1 MVAECSAQQG
11 RFCMKFIRSLFL
23 MAFAMSALCSA
34 AMAQGS
40 ATRDERYRI
49 GFQDVID
56 VKVFRHPELDVRAPV
71 NPDGRIYLYRLAKPL
86 VAVCKTERELADDI
100 VAAYKVSYLR
110 DPQVTVTVA
119 EQKSQSMAVIGAV
132 EKPGSFFV
140 GRELNL
146 LQLIAMAGGPSKDA
160 GTRVLVVRVGSNSDC
175 KTDDDSKE
183 QPGLMTFKI
192 RDLQE
197 GKENIE
203 MRPGDVVSVLKSD
216 IIYVYGNVK
225 KPGPVEVREPIT
237 LTQAIASAEGY
248 TNATDKDTVRILRQ
262 KPDSLDR
269 EEIIVNLSDIEKRK
283 AADPYLQPN
292 DIVALSKDNTKAI
305 LTGIGTA
312 FKNGIPLL
320 MSRGIP
326 GL

>member
-1 MVAECSAQQG
+1 
-11 RFCMKFIRSLFL
+11 
-23 MAFAMSALCSA
+23 
-34 AMAQGS
+34 
-40 ATRDERYRI
+40 
-49 GFQDVID
+49 
-56 VKVFRHPELDVRAPV
+56 
-71 NPDGRIYLYRLAKPL
+71 
-86 VAVCKTERELADDI
+86 
-100 VAAYKVSYLR
+100 
-110 DPQVTVTVA
+110 
-119 EQKSQSMAVIGAV
+119 
-132 EKPGSFFV
+132 
-140 GRELNL
+140 
-146 LQLIAMAGGPSKDA
+146 
-160 GTRVLVVRVGSNSDC
+160 
-175 KTDDDSKE
+175 
-183 QPGLMTFKI
+183 MTFKI

-197 GKENIE
+197 GKENLE

>member
-23 MAFAMSALCSA
+23 MGFAMSALCSA

-160 GTRVLVVRVGSNSDC
+160 GTRVLVVRVG
-175 KTDDDSKE
+175 
-183 QPGLMTFKI
+183 
-192 RDLQE
+192 
-197 GKENIE
+197 
-203 MRPGDVVSVLKSD
+203 
-216 IIYVYGNVK
+216 
-225 KPGPVEVREPIT
+225 REWRCRR
-237 LTQAIASAEGY
+237 S
-248 TNATDKDTVRILRQ
+248 
-262 KPDSLDR
+262 PDH
-269 EEIIVNLSDIEKRK
+269 
-283 AADPYLQPN
+283 
-292 DIVALSKDNTKAI
+292 
-305 LTGIGTA
+305 
-312 FKNGIPLL
+312 
-320 MSRGIP
+320 
-326 GL
+326 